1 MPRAKRSK
9 FPLLT
14 AASIASMDEQ
24 KRVHRLNKRA
34 IRNTKSLGD
43 ALGMSQ
49 MGIHLVRVKR
59 GDLTTEFH
67 THYFDEE
74 FVYILSGHGLA
85 EIGTRKVKVGPG
97 DFMGFVACSL
107 PHTMRNPYKE
117 DLVYL
122 LGGTRKDYDVTE
134 YPRARKRAYKFR
146 GHRHSVRFADTKI
159 ES

>member
-1 MPRAKRSK
+1 MQSAKRGK
-9 FPLLT
+9 FPLLS
-14 AASIASMDEQ
+14 AAAIAAMDEQ

-34 IRNTKSLGD
+34 VRNSKSLGD
-43 ALGMSQ
+43 ELGMKE
-49 MGIHLVRVKR
+49 MGIHLVRIRR

-74 FVYILSGHGLA
+74 FVYILSGQGLA
-85 EIGTRKVKVGPG
+85 EIGKRKVKVGPG

-107 PHTMRNPYKE
+107 PHTMSNPYKE

-122 LGGTRKDYDVTE
+122 LGGTRKVYDVTE
-134 YPRARKRAYKFR
+134 YPHARKRAYKFR
-146 GHRHSVRFADTKI
+146 GHRHSVRFAETKI